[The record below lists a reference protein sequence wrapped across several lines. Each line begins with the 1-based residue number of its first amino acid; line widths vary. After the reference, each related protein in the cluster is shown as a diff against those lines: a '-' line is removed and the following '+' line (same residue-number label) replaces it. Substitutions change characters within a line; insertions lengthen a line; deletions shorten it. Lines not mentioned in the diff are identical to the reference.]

1 MDDLT
6 CPRCKTTKYRK
17 PDMVLMVNVCGHAL
31 CQECVEQIYVKGSGN
46 CLECSYPLKKSNFR
60 VQMFEDS
67 NVDKE
72 VSIRRKVLKDF
83 NKTRE
88 DFEELKDYNDY
99 LEEVETIIFNL
110 VFDKDII
117 NTSKMIDT
125 YKKEN
130 KDLIMRNQNKFK
142 QDIEEMDEQLALEK
156 QNQQEKSKMFNTA
169 ELEEKKQKA
178 KAREKLI
185 DELMFSNTDAKAIVA
200 SHAQSLAAVAAV
212 KQELEKK
219 PVAVKA
225 NQFSTGVQIGV
236 RSSNTF
242 LPLPKQ
248 ADIPLYSYTRPVF
261 DYNGPEPPLIERL
274 GSLNYFTNIRAASV
288 MERAGGYTEALSCC
302 RALQE
307 AMGGLFYSAK
317 STRNLPLNDT
327 DMD

>member
-1 MDDLT
+1 M
-6 CPRCKTTKYRK
+6 
-17 PDMVLMVNVCGHAL
+17 
-31 CQECVEQIYVKGSGN
+31 
-46 CLECSYPLKKSNFR
+46 
-60 VQMFEDS
+60 
-67 NVDKE
+67 DKE